1 MWLFYSFNFERIYDV
16 LKLKSPYLLL
26 DKNVNFDEKTRSKM
40 ENPKQSLRETNL
52 VFQLTQ

>member
-1 MWLFYSFNFERIYDV
+1 MWIFYSFNFERIYDV